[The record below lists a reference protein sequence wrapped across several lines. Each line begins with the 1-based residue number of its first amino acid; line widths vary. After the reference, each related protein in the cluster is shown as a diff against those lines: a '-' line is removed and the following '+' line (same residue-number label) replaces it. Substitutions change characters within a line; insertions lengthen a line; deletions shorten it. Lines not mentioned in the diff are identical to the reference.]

1 MALIGTIS
9 GSNGTSTTAISGS
22 LIIADEPL
30 SRFPALASGVKLFV
44 SGNKTPL
51 GSDTPNSIF
60 GGDTFVSGAFG
71 TDSYIQ
77 MKPVGT
83 LAIPTNT
90 TASYIYTSGST
101 NDLYFT
107 QYQPGTGYTNTTR
120 LRWLEGN
127 LSTGLLHGG
136 VLSTE
141 NGTTTFSI
149 TSGSGLII
157 DYNASTV
164 DEPYPTIVQVD
175 WPAYVSSSLPNISTA
190 EITYIAIDS
199 TGALVKQNTAYIDGD
214 FEDKIV
220 IGRVLHQNGSV
231 TNGTITSPTVAYGQ
245 TGFRGDFIRAFGP
258 LKLGGHVV
266 SVNATATNPPTNTQ
280 FLGLAKTAGDS
291 YVEGRNYT
299 TNPNSPNYIKST
311 TDTALTTS
319 KIYREYVNSSGV
331 PVIDTGVANA
341 GYTAV
346 DVTNYNNAGTLTP
359 IGSGNKYTIQRLYW
373 FPNSVNR
380 AIFAYYGNAIY
391 TTIDEAEA
399 AIGSEAF
406 TEGDNTRDAAILL
419 GYLIVKEGATDL
431 NNATQAKLIQ
441 AGLSRAIASTGGG
454 GSATTPGGSDTYVQY
469 NDGGSFNGTNDF
481 RFIEGTG
488 TVLAANLFVTG
499 TAAGSLVSSGTFQV
513 KGGSGN
519 IVGSISTGGIISG
532 SSDLQIGGNIT
543 GSNLLINGDI
553 TGSNLRLTG
562 DIAVLGGDLTTTAAT
577 FNLATNLGT
586 QLNVGGTTPTIS
598 IGTSTGA
605 STVGIATGTNT
616 LAAVIKNVNIGT
628 GTASTSTVLV
638 NIGSSGSLGR
648 TTLNNDVFLTTGN
661 IVGSPGSGGVNM
673 MSLISSGNIIARLD
687 TDNSAP
693 GHKFAVQNYN
703 SADQFSVTETGDA
716 EIANTLFVTG
726 SITTSGS
733 LRSINSSGDE
743 GGEIFLSKSVTST
756 TLTGG
761 VTIDVWQNRLRMF
774 EQGGSARGYYLD
786 ITKGGDSVTSDLF
799 RGDPMFA
806 FLNRRMLI
814 AQVEDSVAS
823 GFFGMFPFDIATSVS
838 NTSSVLGN
846 SDATMGFTS
855 PATANTAAAWRTTN
869 TWARIGHTGRMR
881 VRLTTG
887 LDITSQTITFG
898 LGTGTSTSSAG
909 NSFSFS
915 PAESQ
920 ILAVYNAGTAN
931 WLLLTKDGTTANT
944 VDTGV
949 AVASNTEYFI
959 EIIFTASTVTLSVN
973 GSTPV
978 SSSTNLPAAGTSLYP
993 RAGINPTTNAIRGM
1007 FISRMVF
1014 EAGQV
1019 TSY

>member
-9 GSNGTSTTAISGS
+9 GSVGAGGSLVSSTAISGT
-22 LIIADEPL
+22 LIIADAPA
-30 SRFPALASGVKLFV
+30 SSFPTLAAGVKLFV
-44 SGNKTPL
+44 SGNKTEL
-51 GSDTPNSIF
+51 GSDTPNTIF
-60 GGDTFVSGAFG
+60 GGDAFVSGAFG

-77 MKPVGT
+77 MKPVNT
-83 LAIPTNT
+83 LRIPTNT

-107 QYQPGTGYTNTTR
+107 QYQPGTSFTNTTR
-120 LRWLEGN
+120 LRWLESA

-141 NGTTTFSI
+141 NGSTTFSI

-175 WPAYVSSSLPNISTA
+175 WPAYVSSSLPNIVTQ

-258 LKLGGHVV
+258 LKLSGHVV

-299 TNPNSPNYIKST
+299 TNPNSPNYVKST

-319 KIYREYVNSSGV
+319 KIFREYVNGSGV
-331 PVIDTGVANA
+331 PVIDTGIANA
-341 GYTAV
+341 GYTAI

-359 IGSGNKYTIQRLYW
+359 IGSGNNFTIQRLYW

-380 AIFAYYGNAIY
+380 AIFAYYGNTIY
-391 TTIDEAEA
+391 STIDDAEA
-399 AIGSEAF
+399 GIASEAF
-406 TEGDNTRDAAILL
+406 TEGDNTRDAAILI

-431 NNATQAKLIQ
+431 GNPTQAKLIQ

-454 GSATTPGGSDTYVQY
+454 GGATTPGGSDTYVQY
-469 NDGGSFNGTNDF
+469 NDAGSFGGTNDF

-499 TAAGSLVSSGTFQV
+499 TAAGSLVSSGTLQV

-543 GSNLLINGDI
+543 GSNALLSGDLTVSGGDI
-553 TGSNLRLTG
+553 TSTATIFNFIPSGSTGNTLNIGETTGTIQIGKASGPTTVRLAYG
-562 DIAVLGGDLTTTAAT
+562 DTTSPSVKT
-577 FNLATNLGT
+577 
-586 QLNVGGTTPTIS
+586 VE
-598 IGTSTGA
+598 IGTNGQAGSR
-605 STVGIATGTNT
+605 TNIT
-616 LAAVIKNVNIGT
+616 
-628 GTASTSTVLV
+628 
-638 NIGSSGSLGR
+638 IGSTAGSGR
-648 TTLNNDVFLTTGN
+648 TTFNNDVALTTGN
-661 IVGSPGSGGVNM
+661 IIGAPGAGANVM
-673 MSLISSGNIIARLD
+673 TLISSGNIIARLD

-726 SITTSGS
+726 SITTSGN
-733 LRSINSSGDE
+733 LRSTNSSGDE
-743 GGEIFLSKSVTST
+743 GGEIFLSKSVTNT

-761 VTIDVWQNRLRMF
+761 VTVDVWQNRLRMF

-786 ITKGGDSVTSDLF
+786 ISKGGDSVTSDLF

-814 AQVEDSVAS
+814 AQVEDGAAS
-823 GFFGMFPFDIATSVS
+823 GFFGMFPFDIGTQVT

-846 SDATMGFTS
+846 TDATMGFTS
-855 PATANTAAAWRTTN
+855 LATTNSCAAWRTTN

-881 VRLTTG
+881 ARLLTG
-887 LDITSQTITFG
+887 ADITSQTITFG
-898 LGTGTSTSSAG
+898 FGTGTSTTGAG

-949 AVASNTEYFI
+949 AVATNTEYFI
-959 EIIFTASTVTLSVN
+959 EMIFTASTVSLSVN

-1019 TSY
+1019 STY